1 MSVTSSSDHSNQER
15 EVWLVVRTI
24 GAWPGRARAGAEF
37 YHQVWFSQQPPA
49 ATKSHKKRGVVGC
62 SQAVSRHK
70 SPSFY
75 LTTRAEYQDEGGH
88 PPPERCCP
96 LPSRVLGR
104 GSLHTCQERYN
115 SSHKCSRYISTYLH
129 SPVLNA
135 RYDDTL
141 PIYQPHI

>member
-1 MSVTSSSDHSNQER
+1 MSVTSSSNHSNQER

-37 YHQVWFSQQPPA
+37 YHQVWFSQQPAA

-115 SSHKCSRYISTYLH
+115 SSHKCSGYISTYLH

-141 PIYQPHI
+141 HI

>member
-37 YHQVWFSQQPPA
+37 YHQVWFSQQAA

-62 SQAVSRHK
+62 GQAVSRHK

-75 LTTRAEYQDEGGH
+75 LHTRIPELNIKMKVAILLLSVVVLSQAESWVAAPYTLVKRGTT
-88 PPPERCCP
+88 
-96 LPSRVLGR
+96 LGINVVDIY
-104 GSLHTCQERYN
+104 LL
-115 SSHKCSRYISTYLH
+115 IST
-129 SPVLNA
+129 VL
-135 RYDDTL
+135 Y
-141 PIYQPHI
+141 